1 MPPRSRQGAGN
12 PKINLAPITQ
22 MPVKTTEPCGWAGCE
37 KGSRTKLGGRSF
49 CLDHFLELARGRIE
63 SLFKLLDGATER
75 NLSPEVQSF
84 LSEVISETT
93 VLAAETRMLA
103 PSQREELIALST
115 RAAEVYKCIQRTPRY
130 PRRVACLVRGDSLS
144 NEPGEKSHTVNISQR
159 GACIDLR
166 QNLKVGQTVIVER
179 VDIRKTAR
187 ARVAWLKPSVADRSL
202 VGLEIIE
209 ELDFWGLGMAAEG
222 GA

>member
-1 MPPRSRQGAGN
+1 M
-12 PKINLAPITQ
+12 
-22 MPVKTTEPCGWAGCE
+22 TEPCGWAGCE
-37 KGSRTKLGGRSF
+37 KSARTRLGDRSL
-49 CLDHFLELARGRIE
+49 CLDHFLEQARGRIE
-63 SLFKLLDGATER
+63 SLFKLLDGTTER

-130 PRRVACLVRGDSLS
+130 SRRVACLVRPDSLS
-144 NEPGEKSHTVNISQR
+144 SDPGEKSYTVNISQR

-166 QNLKVGQTVIVER
+166 QNLKVGQTVIVAR
-179 VDIRKTAR
+179 VDVQRSAR
-187 ARVAWLKPSVADRSL
+187 ARVAWLKPSVADRLL
-202 VGLEIIE
+202 VGLEIIDE
-209 ELDFWGLGMAAEG
+209 PDFWGLGMAAE
-222 GA
+222 ASNQ

>member
-1 MPPRSRQGAGN
+1 
-12 PKINLAPITQ
+12 

-37 KGSRTKLGGRSF
+37 KSARTRLGDRSL
-49 CLDHFLELARGRIE
+49 CLDHFLEQTRGRIE
-63 SLFKLLDGATER
+63 SLFKLLDGTTER
-75 NLSPEVQSF
+75 NHAPEVQSF

-130 PRRVACLVRGDSLS
+130 PRRVTCLVRPESAS
-144 NEPGEKSHTVNISQR
+144 NEPGEKGHTVNISQR

-166 QNLKVGQTVIVER
+166 QSLKIGQMVIVAR
-179 VDIRKTAR
+179 VDAKKSAR
-187 ARVAWLKPSVADRSL
+187 ARVAWLKPSVAERSL
-202 VGLEIIE
+202 FGLEIIDDP
-209 ELDFWGLGMAAEG
+209 DFWGLGVAAGESNQ
-222 GA
+222 

>member
-1 MPPRSRQGAGN
+1 
-12 PKINLAPITQ
+12 
-22 MPVKTTEPCGWAGCE
+22 MPVKTTEPCSWGGCE
-37 KGSRTKLGGRSF
+37 KSARTRLGDRSL
-49 CLDHFLELARGRIE
+49 CLDHFLEQTRGRIE
-63 SLFKLLDGATER
+63 SLFKLLDGTTER
-75 NLSPEVQSF
+75 NHSPEVQSF

-93 VLAAETRMLA
+93 MLAAETRMLA

-130 PRRVACLVRGDSLS
+130 ARRVACLVRADSVS

-159 GACIDLR
+159 GACLDLR
-166 QNLKVGQTVIVER
+166 QNLKVGQMVIVAR
-179 VDIRKTAR
+179 MDVQKSAR

-202 VGLEIIE
+202 FGLEIIDDP
-209 ELDFWGLGMAAEG
+209 DFWGLSRAAEG